1 MIDIG
6 IAGKAPSADLSAKAG
21 SGASSGPGEKAG
33 SGGDFFDALAD
44 AGHYGRKIAAGER
57 GNQHSSGTKAGEGAD
72 RGATVEAD
80 AEENGARSPA
90 KPIIEIS
97 RRNLHGATAQPPAV
111 DADALNLAAENQREE
126 TETQS
131 ASSQARIAKRL
142 AKDDAKAA
150 SMKNDA
156 DLSAGQIGTIG
167 EAVDS
172 GKAEK
177 TKSSK
182 GRDVAQGAGA
192 DAEDDGPVADSGL
205 GDVLSLLTGNK
216 ADLAQAG
223 QAGLAAGHGASAT
236 LAKPDRSEKGHTS
249 SDESLSALKS
259 LTPMISDTATG
270 PDVPDGAAEPQGDAD
285 RAFRFVRADGKG
297 QSLSMRVAAAED
309 KPAHFETGT
318 ANEGGQ
324 TVAVLDARRY
334 LAPASNAA
342 SITAAMVGDSEWAH
356 AMQPGSELANALTQS
371 NTGKVVN
378 TLKIQMSPIELGNVT
393 ATLRLTGDELTV
405 HLTVENRAAFK
416 HLNDDQSD
424 MLKALRSQGFAV
436 DQIQISLSSAA
447 DRGTSDA
454 GQSGAQGQQASQG
467 GGQNGTGGGGRH
479 EPFTQPDRGG
489 IAMGR
494 TGDDAGTV
502 QTVGG
507 DSGTAG
513 GLRPDHVYI

>member
-6 IAGKAPSADLSAKAG
+6 IAGKVQSPDLSVKAG
-21 SGASSGPGEKAG
+21 SATSTGSGEKAG

-44 AGHYGRKIAAGER
+44 AGHQGRKIG
-57 GNQHSSGTKAGEGAD
+57 GGKQHSNSTKAGESAD
-72 RGATVEAD
+72 AGATVEAD
-80 AEENGARSPA
+80 AEENGVPGSA

-97 RRNLHGATAQPPAV
+97 RRNRHAATTQPPVV
-111 DADALNLAAENQREE
+111 DADALNLPSEKQREE
-126 TETQS
+126 AETQS

-142 AKDDAKAA
+142 ARDDGMTA
-150 SMKNDA
+150 SMKNGAAPDGGQMDA
-156 DLSAGQIGTIG
+156 IG
-167 EAVDS
+167 EAVDL
-172 GKAEK
+172 GKVGK

-182 GRDVAQGAGA
+182 DRDTAQGTGT
-192 DAEDDGPVADSGL
+192 DAEDGSLETDSGVS
-205 GDVLSLLTGNK
+205 DVLSLLTGSK
-216 ADLAQAG
+216 AELAQAG
-223 QAGLAAGHGASAT
+223 QAGPAAGQAASAISV
-236 LAKPDRSEKGHTS
+236 KPDRGERGQNSSE
-249 SDESLSALKS
+249 ESLSVLKS
-259 LTPMISDTATG
+259 LTSTISDTATG
-270 PDVPDGAAEPQGDAD
+270 PDAPDGAAERQGDAD
-285 RAFRFVRADGKG
+285 HAFRFVRADGKG
-297 QSLSMRVAAAED
+297 QTLSMRVAATED
-309 KPAHFETGT
+309 KAAHFETGT

-356 AMQPGSELANALTQS
+356 AIQPGSELANALTQS
-371 NTGKVVN
+371 NSGKVVN

-436 DQIQISLSSAA
+436 DQIQISLSGAA
-447 DRGTSDA
+447 DRGASDA
-454 GQSGAQGQQASQG
+454 GQSGAQGQQAPQS

-489 IAMGR
+489 TAMGR

-502 QTVGG
+502 QTAGG
-507 DSGTAG
+507 DAGTAG

>member
-6 IAGKAPSADLSAKAG
+6 IAGKVPSADLSVKAG
-21 SGASSGPGEKAG
+21 SGASSGPGESAG
-33 SGGDFFDALAD
+33 GFFDALAD
-44 AGHYGRKIAAGER
+44 AGHQGRKIAGGER
-57 GNQHSSGTKAGEGAD
+57 GNQRASGTKAGES
-72 RGATVEAD
+72 AD
-80 AEENGARSPA
+80 AGTTVDAEAEDNVAPGPA
-90 KPIIEIS
+90 KPVIEIS
-97 RRNLHGATAQPPAV
+97 RRNLRAATAQSPVV
-111 DADALNLAAENQREE
+111 DADALNLPAENQREE
-126 TETQS
+126 AETQS
-131 ASSQARIAKRL
+131 ASSQVRIAKQI
-142 AKDDAKAA
+142 AKDDAMAA

-156 DLSAGQIGTIG
+156 APDAGQIGAIG

-182 GRDVAQGAGA
+182 GRDAPQGAGA
-192 DAEDDGPVADSGL
+192 DTEDDRPIADSGV

-216 ADLAQAG
+216 AELAQAG
-223 QAGLAAGHGASAT
+223 QAGFAAGQAASAT
-236 LAKPDRSEKGHTS
+236 SVKPDRGENGHTS
-249 SDESLSALKS
+249 SDESLSALNS
-259 LTPMISDTATG
+259 LTSKISDTGTG
-270 PDVPDGAAEPQGDAD
+270 ADAPDGAAGPQGDAD
-285 RAFRFVRADGKG
+285 HAFRFVRADGKG
-297 QSLSMRVAAAED
+297 QSLSMRVAATED
-309 KPAHFETGT
+309 KPAQFETGT

-356 AMQPGSELANALTQS
+356 AMRPGSELANALTQS
-371 NTGKVVN
+371 NSGKVVN

-416 HLNDDQSD
+416 HLNDDHSD

-436 DQIQISLSSAA
+436 DQIQISLSGAA
-447 DRGTSDA
+447 DRGTSDT
-454 GQSGAQGQQASQG
+454 GQAGAQGQQASHS

-479 EPFTQPDRGG
+479 EPFAQPDRGG
-489 IAMGR
+489 TAMGR

-513 GLRPDHVYI
+513 GPRPDHVYI

>member
-6 IAGKAPSADLSAKAG
+6 IAGKVPSADLSVKAG
-21 SGASSGPGEKAG
+21 SAASSGSGEKAG

-44 AGHYGRKIAAGER
+44 AGHQGRKIGGGER
-57 GNQHSSGTKAGEGAD
+57 GKQHSNGTKAGESADAGAM
-72 RGATVEAD
+72 VEAD
-80 AEENGARSPA
+80 AEDNSVPGST
-90 KPIIEIS
+90 KPTIEIS
-97 RRNLHGATAQPPAV
+97 RRNRHAV
-111 DADALNLAAENQREE
+111 TTQTPVVNADALNLPSENQREE
-126 TETQS
+126 AETQS
-131 ASSQARIAKRL
+131 ASSQAMIAKRL
-142 AKDDAKAA
+142 ARDSAMAA
-150 SMKNDA
+150 SMKNGAAPDGGKMDA
-156 DLSAGQIGTIG
+156 IG

-172 GKAEK
+172 GKVEK
-177 TKSSK
+177 TKSAK
-182 GRDVAQGAGA
+182 GRDTAQGTGTN
-192 DAEDDGPVADSGL
+192 AEDDGTVTDSGV

-216 ADLAQAG
+216 AELA
-223 QAGLAAGHGASAT
+223 QAGLAAGQAASAT
-236 LAKPDRSEKGHTS
+236 SVKPDGGENGRTS
-249 SDESLSALKS
+249 FEESLSALKS
-259 LTPMISDTATG
+259 LTSTISDTATG
-270 PDVPDGAAEPQGDAD
+270 PDAPDRAAEPQGDAD

-371 NTGKVVN
+371 NSGKVVN

-494 TGDDAGTV
+494 TGDDAGAV
-502 QTVGG
+502 QTVIG